1 MNEGHDLKQAIQ
13 SELSKEEAEAFFKS
27 PTHFTTHKYSPE
39 QRDLLERYQHWDKE
53 RIKANL

>member
-13 SELSKEEAEAFFKS
+13 TELPKEEAEAFFKNPLDFS
-27 PTHFTTHKYSPE
+27 THKYSLE
-39 QRDLLERYQHWDKE
+39 QRDLLEKYQHWDKE